1 MLIVK
6 NPYENLWKKHLSIDE
21 MDMIL
26 EVRNMEEENAAI
38 CKPILFSG
46 KSIVSEPKS
55 YDAISG

>member
-38 CKPILFSG
+38 FKPILFPG
-46 KSIVSEPKS
+46 KPIVSESKS